1 MEQQQPPPHPD
12 NPMPYGVYFIVAFML
27 GTSVAGLVVNLFHTM
42 SMSWPVEA
50 RLAVAV
56 SPLIFGAAYGA
67 RVFTFGRNEKLTLKQ
82 ALRRGVFIR

>member
-1 MEQQQPPPHPD
+1 
-12 NPMPYGVYFIVAFML
+12 MPYGVYFIVAFML

-82 ALRRGVFIR
+82 ALRRGVFVR